1 MKSQLALKRK
11 ARKKKKTKETPK
23 QGVGGVLKNLHEVLA
38 GKTILC
44 VVNISVLE

>member
-23 QGVGGVLKNLHEVLA
+23 QGVGDFK
-38 GKTILC
+38 K
-44 VVNISVLE
+44 ISIDSNN

>member
-11 ARKKKKTKETPK
+11 ARKKKNKRNPK
-23 QGVGGVLKNLHEVLA
+23 AKSGGLLKNLHEVLA

>member
-11 ARKKKKTKETPK
+11 ARKKKTKETPK